1 MKKLI
6 ISLLLVNLMV
16 GLHAQTDSVIVDTA
30 QIVLP
35 WPQNIQAKLD
45 TLTRDPMFESTQLGL
60 LVYDLTADS
69 ALYAC
74 GAKQTLR
81 PASTMKLLTA
91 ITALDKLGANYQFRT
106 SLYYTGDISNRTLK
120 GDVYC
125 VGGMDPQFDEV
136 DMKAFVDRLRQLG
149 VDTIRGRVV
158 GDTSFKEADLLGEG
172 WCWDDDNPQLTPL
185 LISRKDEFL
194 SRFVEQLRND
204 SVVVEAPCISGTL
217 PKGARA
223 VCSRFH
229 TLEQILVPMMKESDN
244 LYAESVFFQI
254 AASSGVRPAKAVHA
268 RQIIKKT
275 LGQAGVSDIM
285 YKLTDGS
292 GLSLYNYI
300 TPELEVRLLRYAYR
314 NNSIFRH
321 LLPALPIAGI
331 DGTLKKRMIGTT
343 AQGLIKAKT
352 GTVTGVS
359 ALAGYC
365 PAPNGHLLAFCI
377 INQGVMRSADGR
389 AFQDRVCVAL
399 SEP

>member
-149 VDTIRGRVV
+149 VDTIRGRIV

-194 SRFVEQLRND
+194 SRR
-204 SVVVEAPCISGTL
+204 G
-217 PKGARA
+217 
-223 VCSRFH
+223 
-229 TLEQILVPMMKESDN
+229 
-244 LYAESVFFQI
+244 
-254 AASSGVRPAKAVHA
+254 
-268 RQIIKKT
+268 
-275 LGQAGVSDIM
+275 
-285 YKLTDGS
+285 
-292 GLSLYNYI
+292 SLY
-300 TPELEVRLLRYAYR
+300 LWYA
-314 NNSIFRH
+314 
-321 LLPALPIAGI
+321 A
-331 DGTLKKRMIGTT
+331 
-343 AQGLIKAKT
+343 
-352 GTVTGVS
+352 
-359 ALAGYC
+359 
-365 PAPNGHLLAFCI
+365 
-377 INQGVMRSADGR
+377 
-389 AFQDRVCVAL
+389 
-399 SEP
+399 

>member
-1 MKKLI
+1 MGFT
-6 ISLLLVNLMV
+6 VV
-16 GLHAQTDSVIVDTA
+16 GLQAQTDSVVDTA
-30 QIVLP
+30 QVVLP
-35 WPQNIQAKLD
+35 WPENIQAKLD
-45 TLTRDPMFESTQLGL
+45 TLTQDPMFESTQLGL

-69 ALYAC
+69 ALYAR

-91 ITALDKLGANYQFRT
+91 ITALDKLGSKYQFRT
-106 SLYYTGDISNRTLK
+106 SLYYQGEIANGTLN
-120 GDVYC
+120 GGLYC
-125 VGGMDPQFDEV
+125 VGGMDPLFDEV

-149 VDTIRGRVV
+149 VDTIRGHII

-194 SRFVEQLRND
+194 SRLVEKLRED
-204 SVVVEAPCISGTL
+204 SVVVEAPCSGGTL
-217 PKGARA
+217 PKGAVP
-223 VCSRFH
+223 VCSRYH
-229 TLEQILVPMMKESDN
+229 TLEQVLVPMMKESDN
-244 LYAESVFFQI
+244 LYAESMFFQI
-254 AASSGVRPAKAVHA
+254 AASQGAHPAKATHG
-268 RQIIKKT
+268 RQIIKNT
-275 LGQAGVSDIM
+275 LGKAGVSDVK

-292 GLSLYNYI
+292 GLSLYNYV

-314 NNSIFRH
+314 NPSIFRS

-331 DGTLKKRMIGTT
+331 DGTLKKRMIGTP
-343 AQGLIKAKT
+343 AQGLVKAKT

-377 INQGVMRSADGR
+377 INQGIMRAADGR
-389 AFQDRVCVAL
+389 AFQDRVCEAL
-399 SEP
+399 ASE